1 MVHLVPQQQPWAAEK
16 CVEYKAWHHPM
27 LLHLTQ
33 RSQAVESRKA
43 GHQLQVEKEMVP
55 LDEEQAPRVLVS

>member
-27 LLHLTQ
+27 LLHPDPEEPG
-33 RSQAVESRKA
+33 SGVKESWPSTTSGEGDGPSR
-43 GHQLQVEKEMVP
+43 
-55 LDEEQAPRVLVS
+55 